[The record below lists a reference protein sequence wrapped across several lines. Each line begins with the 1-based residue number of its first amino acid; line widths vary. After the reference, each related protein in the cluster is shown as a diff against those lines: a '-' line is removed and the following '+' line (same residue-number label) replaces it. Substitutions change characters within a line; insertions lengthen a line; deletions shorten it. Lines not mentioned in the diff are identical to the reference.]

1 MSKVKSAV
9 LLVLATI
16 IIAVLCAMCS
26 ASFPIPNSVNE
37 YHSVVSIIAKDS
49 TLGGGYYVTYYPEG
63 VISAEEYV
71 ANSNAFGSDT
81 EAKEKYQAKYVSY
94 GTGAIYLEKE
104 TVFDEEANEVS
115 ESFKEDFDAAA
126 TAVRERYEAQHIAGV
141 KVEVC
146 DDYTIRVF
154 LPDLL
159 ESPSTTLAFFSYT
172 GEFSVAYG
180 SESDKVIEADRRNT
194 INDYVKGVSAR
205 TVQDTSY
212 VVIHFTDLGREAL
225 KEATSAAAEEAGT
238 LYVMVGDNAVISLTV
253 SSQIDQNDLYIS
265 GNYTAE
271 TSGAVSILLDKAVN
285 GTQTDLKLT
294 AGDARYLE
302 AQWGEN
308 TMLFVY
314 IGLGAFALLSA
325 LFFFVRYRALGF
337 AHLYAYLLY
346 LPSMALC
353 LAFISFLH
361 LGVGGVAAIVLSSV
375 LMCVSNASVF
385 EAAKKE
391 YALGKTM
398 VSSVKTGYKKCFW
411 HIFDIHIALALA
423 AVLTFAIALTELQ
436 VAAFVFLLGV
446 IFSGVCVLGVT
457 RLMWASMMSLSK
469 KKEAFCNF
477 KRGEDYDDE

>member
-1 MSKVKSAV
+1 MSKLKSAV
-9 LLVLATI
+9 VLVLATI
-16 IIAVLCAMCS
+16 IIAVLCAMCT

-37 YHSVVSIIAKDS
+37 YNSVISIIAKDS

-63 VISAEEYV
+63 VISEEEYI
-71 ANSNAFGSDT
+71 ANSNAYGSDT
-81 EAKEKYQAKYVSY
+81 EAKEEYEAKYVSY

-104 TVFDEEANEVS
+104 TVLDEATNEVS
-115 ESFKEDFDAAA
+115 ESFKEDFAA
-126 TAVRERYEAQHIAGV
+126 TAAAVRERYEAQHVAGV
-141 KVEVC
+141 KVEIC

-154 LPDLL
+154 MPDLL

-180 SESDKVIEADRRNT
+180 AESTKVIQADRRNT

-212 VVIHFTDLGREAL
+212 VIIQFTDLGREAL
-225 KEATSAAAEEAGT
+225 KEATSGAADESGT
-238 LYVMVGDNAVISLTV
+238 LYVMVGDNSVISLTV

-265 GNYTAE
+265 GSYTAE
-271 TSGAVSILLDKAVN
+271 TSNAVAVLLNNAVN

-294 AGDARYLE
+294 TGDARYLE

-308 TMLFVY
+308 TMLYFY
-314 IGLGAFALLSA
+314 IGFGVFMTAMAV
-325 LFFFVRYRALGF
+325 FFLVRYHALGF
-337 AHLYAYLLY
+337 AHIYAYLLY
-346 LPSMALC
+346 LPCMALC

-361 LGVGGVAAIVLSSV
+361 LGVGGIAALALSSV
-375 LMCVSNASVF
+375 LMCVSNVYVF
-385 EAAKKE
+385 ESAKKE

-398 VSSVKTGYKKCFW
+398 TSSVKTGYKKCFW

-436 VAAFVFLLGV
+436 VAAFVFMLGV
-446 IFSGVCVLGVT
+446 IFSGACVLAIT
-457 RLMWASMMSLSK
+457 RLMWASMMTLSK
-469 KKEAFCNF
+469 KKESFCNF